1 MGFTPYQP
9 MMPGLYPSVQSGYNP
24 TPYQPSYQAEMPNL
38 TGRYVS
44 SEAEARGAQ
53 VDFMAPANLFP
64 DLSNRVI
71 YAKILNR
78 QTGAMDFVE
87 FRAAQPP
94 AQASEIFAPLAALER
109 LEARVR
115 ALESPQEVGENV

>member
-9 MMPGLYPSVQSGYNP
+9 MMPGLYPSVQSSYNP

-87 FRAAQPP
+87 FRAAHPP
-94 AQASEIFAPLAALER
+94 TQASEIFAPLAALER